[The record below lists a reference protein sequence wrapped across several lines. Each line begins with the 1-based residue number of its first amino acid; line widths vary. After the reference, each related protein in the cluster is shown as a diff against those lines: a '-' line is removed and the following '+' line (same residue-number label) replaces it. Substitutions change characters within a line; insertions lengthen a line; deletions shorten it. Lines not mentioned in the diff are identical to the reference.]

1 MRMKRTRSLRM
12 GTNSTR
18 MMTKKRKT
26 KRKKTFSPFLRFFRH
41 PFPPLDHPNVR
52 GFLLFAMLV
61 LVLAPDA
68 VSGAAAG
75 HEKQGDSHA
84 HDFVIFANVF
94 TDQGFALPGAKA
106 RVRRTDE
113 QKFRWEAISDR
124 RGELGVRV
132 KQGAEYELTIE
143 AHGFQS
149 QSRKVDAREGNQ
161 EVLTFQMEQFGGGNN

>member
-1 MRMKRTRSLRM
+1 
-12 GTNSTR
+12 
-18 MMTKKRKT
+18 MTTKTRKT
-26 KRKKTFSPFLRFFRH
+26 KRKKTFSTFLEFFRH
-41 PFPPLDHPNVR
+41 PFPPLDHPNMR
-52 GFLLFAMLV
+52 GFLRFAMLV

-68 VSGAAAG
+68 FPVTGD
-75 HEKQGDSHA
+75 EKRGDSHA

-94 TDQGFALPGAKA
+94 TEQGFALPGAKV

-143 AHGFQS
+143 AHGFKS
-149 QSRKVDAREGNQ
+149 QARKIDAREGNQ
-161 EVLTFQMEQFGGGNN
+161 EVLTFQMEPFAGGKP